1 MRSIFLILGLLTTS
15 ALCAQTA
22 HLAMLADPNDDASAR
37 FVKVANT
44 SGAPVDMTGWYL
56 LRWTNGNATPTS
68 SSQIM
73 LSEVGTLEDG
83 GCIYIAAVPAGFE
96 AAYGFAPDIDGGTGG
111 SADSNGDDQVAL
123 YDAGDNIIDFFGVIG
138 EDGTN
143 TCHEFEDGY
152 AIRTNGAPDGATWN
166 GANWTIYSDGS
177 SASGCVDHNANQAQ
191 NAADIALLVAECGG
205 NVVSEDNAC
214 GVSGVVV
221 EAGAYYYAPADLTI
235 AVGDTVVWVNAG
247 GTHDVNGDI
256 DSQTGSSFGNPESFY
271 IDVVSGGTTEEPIC
285 IGSYTFTVPGVYTYD
300 CSVGNHASLG
310 MVATV
315 TVGTGGCT
323 DNTATNYNSGADFED
338 GSCTYPSAATISAI
352 QQDMG
357 ADDNGAFNGQEVT
370 VSAIVTGVY
379 GSNTSIQDGT
389 GAWSGMFVYVGGGL
403 LADTTQVAVGDSVL
417 VTGTVG
423 SFNGG
428 TQLTSATAV
437 ILNSGNALP
446 APVVLSTADANLE
459 EYEGVLCQVTGA
471 VTGEPNNFG
480 EFTIDDGSGNHTVD
494 DLGYDG
500 YTEQGVML
508 GDSYRITGAINGS
521 FGNSIEPR
529 DAGDFQKLGCTNPAA
544 DNYDEAAVIDDDSCN
559 VVDGAI
565 AIATIQEGQAL
576 DPPVFTDSLVTI
588 SGIVTGVYGS
598 LFSVQQGQGAYS
610 GIFGFNPEVAL
621 TVGDFV
627 SLSGQIDEYFG
638 LTQIVGVDGNPIAT
652 TILSQGNELPDAEV
666 LGTAAANM
674 EEWEGVLVQST
685 GAVSSPDLGNGEW
698 GIDDASGELRV
709 DDRGWDHQA
718 TGEVV
723 INAQFQVTG
732 PLHFSFGDFKLLPR
746 EEADVLLYGCVL
758 PNADNYT
765 PGADIDDGSCT
776 GSEPCDLFFSEY
788 AEGSS
793 NNKYLEIYNPT
804 SASVSLAL
812 YTLAN
817 QSNGANNSDPA
828 AEEWDYWN
836 DIFGTDASIGAGETY
851 LIVHPSASAAL
862 LDSADATWTFLSNGD
877 DAWGLMYSA
886 SASFGNGGDWDLIDV
901 IGEPYGLDPGSGWD
915 VAGVTNGTQD
925 HTLRRKSAVS
935 FGNGGDWAASA
946 GTTAEESE
954 WIVLDN
960 DYALNNGLEGYNSH
974 DFTGLCAT
982 TTEGCT
988 DPFAINYDENATVDD
1003 GSCLFIPSVTIQEI
1017 NQDQTTGIVTT
1028 NGIVTGVY
1036 LTDDGSF
1043 GGEASFTMQNGTGA
1057 FSGFWVRGADA
1068 TPESI
1073 ANVQVGD
1080 EVEITGTPDSW
1091 FGNDFFNNPT
1101 ITILS
1106 SGNPLPAAEVLASG
1120 DVNLEEWEAV
1130 LVSVTA
1136 ECDNPDLGFSEWS
1149 INDGSGSARVNDR
1162 AYDAFEAGVVEAG
1175 RTYRVTAPTGY
1186 AYGNWKIEPRDS
1198 TDVVRLGCTDP
1209 TFPNYWSLANEDDG
1223 SCANIPGCTDPAADN
1238 YNPEATS
1245 DDGSCVITGCTDETA
1260 LNYDANATTADNT
1273 TCYYTLP
1280 NVIVNEI
1287 HYNPCDNQGG
1297 DFDWEFAEFYN
1308 AGDEADLSGYEVW
1321 FAFSNPTAIS
1331 LAMTFPEGTII
1342 PADSYFLVVPGL
1354 VAQANYEAMGITT
1367 FLMDN
1372 GNWGNGGGTAQLQ
1385 DAFGNVVDAVTYD
1398 DADPWPSQEISI
1410 LGNVLAASPDGGC
1423 ASLELILPT
1432 LNNDDADNW
1441 QGSWVDNGTPGAANS
1456 SAFGCTDGAACNYL
1470 ATALFDDDSCTYD
1483 CLGCTY
1489 EQATNYDADAL
1500 IDDGSCLVDATNPCP
1515 TDLNGDGTTSVS
1527 DLLILLG
1534 AFATDCTE

>member
-1 MRSIFLILGLLTTS
+1 MWKLASLLCAVLLTGTLS
-15 ALCAQTA
+15 AQTA
-22 HLAMLADPNDDASAR
+22 YLAMLADPTDASSAR
-37 FVKVANT
+37 FVKIANN
-44 SGAPVDMTGWYL
+44 SGADLDLTGWYL
-56 LRWTNGNATPTS
+56 LRWTNDNADPTS
-68 SSQIM
+68 SSQFD
-73 LSEVGTLEDG
+73 LGAYGTLYDT
-83 GCIYIAAVPAGFE
+83 GCIYVANSASGFE
-96 AAYGFAPDIDGGTGG
+96 EAYGFAPDLVAGTGG
-111 SADSNGDDQVAL
+111 SADSNGDDQIAL
-123 YDAGDNIIDFFGVIG
+123 YNAEGVIVDFFGVIG

-152 AIRTNGAPDGATWN
+152 ALRTTTAPDGETWN

-177 SASGCVDHNANQAQ
+177 TATDCFDHNAGQEQ
-191 NAADIALLVAECGG
+191 TAADIALLVEECILDGI
-205 NVVSEDNAC
+205 E
-214 GVSGVVV
+214 
-221 EAGAYYYAPADLTI
+221 I
-235 AVGDTVVWVNAG
+235 
-247 GTHDVNGDI
+247 
-256 DSQTGSSFGNPESFY
+256 
-271 IDVVSGGTTEEPIC
+271 
-285 IGSYTFTVPGVYTYD
+285 
-300 CSVGNHASLG
+300 
-310 MVATV
+310 
-315 TVGTGGCT
+315 GGCT
-323 DNTATNYNSGADFED
+323 DEAATNYNSNATFDD
-338 GSCTYPSAATISAI
+338 GSCTYPTEVTISAI

-357 ADDNGAFNGQEVT
+357 AEDDGTFNGQT
-370 VSAIVTGVY
+370 VLIRGVVTGVY
-379 GSNTSIQDGT
+379 GSNTSIQDGE
-389 GAWSGMFVYVGGGL
+389 GAWSGIFVYVGGGL
-403 LADTTQVAVGDSVL
+403 LDDTTQVAMGDSVL
-417 VTGTVG
+417 VEGTVG

-428 TQLTSATAV
+428 TQLTGASAT

-446 APVVLSTADANLE
+446 APFVLSTADANLE
-459 EYEGVLCQVTGA
+459 DYEGVLCQVTGA
-471 VTGEPNNFG
+471 ITGELNNFG

-500 YTEQGVML
+500 FTEQGAML
-508 GDSYRITGAINGS
+508 GDTYRVTGAINGG

-529 DAGDFQKLGCTNPAA
+529 DADDFQKLGCTNPAA
-544 DNYDEAAVIDDDSCN
+544 NNYDADAIIDDDSCE

-565 AIATIQEGQAL
+565 SIATIQEGQTL
-576 DPPVFTDSLVTI
+576 DPPVFNDSLVTV

-598 LFSVQQGQGAYS
+598 LFSLQEGTGAYS
-610 GIFGFNPEVAL
+610 GLFGFNPEVAV

-627 SLSGQIDEYFG
+627 ALTGVIGEYFD
-638 LTQIVGVDGNPIAT
+638 LTQIQGVGGNPIVT
-652 TILSQGNELPDAEV
+652 SIISQGNDLPAAEV
-666 LGTAAANM
+666 LGTAAADM

-685 GAVSSPDLGNGEW
+685 GTVSSPDLGNGEW
-698 GIDDASGELRV
+698 GIDDGSGELRV

-723 INAQFQVTG
+723 INAQFQVTA
-732 PLHFSFGDFKLLPR
+732 PLHYSFGNYKLIPR
-746 EEADVLLYGCVL
+746 DGDDVLLYGCTL
-758 PNADNYT
+758 PNADNFVD
-765 PGADIDDGSCT
+765 GADIDDGSCT

-804 SASVSLAL
+804 NAPVSLAL
-812 YTLAN
+812 YGLAS

-828 AEEWDYWN
+828 AQEWDYWN
-836 DIFGTDASIGAGETY
+836 DIFATDASIGAGETY
-851 LIVHPSASAAL
+851 LIVHPSANAAL
-862 LDSADATWTFLSNGD
+862 LDSADATWNFLSNGD
-877 DAWGLMYSA
+877 DAWGLIYSA
-886 SASFGNGGDWDLIDV
+886 GAAFGNGGDWELIDV

-915 VAGVTNGTQD
+915 VAGVTNATKD
-925 HTLRRKSAVS
+925 HTLRRKSSIS

-946 GTTAEESE
+946 GTTAEDSQ

-960 DYALNNGLEGYNSH
+960 DYALNNDLEGYNSH
-974 DFTGLCAT
+974 DFTGLCADN
-982 TTEGCT
+982 TEGCT
-988 DPFAINYDENATVDD
+988 DPFAINYDPTATVDD

-1017 NQDQTTGIVTT
+1017 NEGLTSGIVATT
-1028 NGIVTGVY
+1028 GIVTGVY

-1136 ECDNPDLGFSEWS
+1136 ECDNPDLGFAEWS
-1149 INDGSGSARVNDR
+1149 INDGSGAARVNDR

-1198 TDVVRLGCTDP
+1198 TDVVRLGCTDS
-1209 TFPNYWSLANEDDG
+1209 TFPNYWPLANEDDG

-1238 YNPEATS
+1238 YNPDATS
-1245 DDGSCVITGCTDETA
+1245 DDGSCVITGCTDSTA
-1260 LNYDANATTADNT
+1260 LNYNEAATVADNDL
-1273 TCYYTLP
+1273 CYYTLP
-1280 NVIVNEI
+1280 NIIVNEI

-1297 DFDWEFAEFYN
+1297 DFDWEYAEFYN

-1321 FAFSNPTAIS
+1321 FAFSNPENLS
-1331 LAMTFPEGTII
+1331 LALTFPSGTVI
-1342 PADSYFLVVPGL
+1342 PADSYFLVVPGA
-1354 VAQANYEAMGITT
+1354 VAEANYTAMGITC

-1372 GNWGNGGGTAQLQ
+1372 GNWGNGGGTVQLQ

-1432 LNNDDADNW
+1432 LNNDDPDNW

-1456 SAFGCTDGAACNYL
+1456 SAFGCTDGTACNYS
-1470 ATALFDDDSCTYD
+1470 AVALFDDESCTYD
-1483 CLGCTY
+1483 CYGCTY
-1489 EQATNYDADAL
+1489 PEANNYDENATV
-1500 IDDGSCLVDATNPCP
+1500 DDGTCEVSAEDNCP

-1534 AFATDCTE
+1534 AFATDCSE